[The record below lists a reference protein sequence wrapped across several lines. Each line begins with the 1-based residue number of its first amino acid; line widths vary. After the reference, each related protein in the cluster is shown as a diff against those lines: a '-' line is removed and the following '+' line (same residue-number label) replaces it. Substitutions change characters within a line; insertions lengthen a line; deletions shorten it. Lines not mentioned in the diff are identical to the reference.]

1 MSDSKQGF
9 SLRKQ
14 VGRSKKVAGALSTM
28 VGGFRQAYRIDA
40 FREPPRD
47 ELPKYIQVFCDKMC
61 RSFGVEVVEVEP
73 VPQVHALWA
82 SNHISWMD
90 IPVMGSVSPAF
101 FLSKAEIGN
110 WPIFGHLA
118 RAAGTLFIERGS
130 GDAGSVSEQIT
141 DFLRRGYSV
150 VFFPEATTTNG
161 HRIKRIHGKLLQ
173 AAMDANMSVQPIVIC
188 YVNAKGEL
196 SEEVPYFGKLTMKES
211 LQKVLDSKGVKAY
224 VLALEP
230 LQTEG
235 KTRSELTNE
244 LQQIMQTGLETLHR
258 RVLTRLPEPISE
270 STASAQSAVDMEMDG
285 ATGAEVD
292 TTTTA

>member
-101 FLSKAEIGN
+101 SYPKPRLATGLFLVIWHVLPAHCS
-110 WPIFGHLA
+110 L
-118 RAAGTLFIERGS
+118 
-130 GDAGSVSEQIT
+130 
-141 DFLRRGYSV
+141 SV
-150 VFFPEATTTNG
+150 VQVMP
-161 HRIKRIHGKLLQ
+161 
-173 AAMDANMSVQPIVIC
+173 VQ
-188 YVNAKGEL
+188 
-196 SEEVPYFGKLTMKES
+196 
-211 LQKVLDSKGVKAY
+211 
-224 VLALEP
+224 
-230 LQTEG
+230 
-235 KTRSELTNE
+235 
-244 LQQIMQTGLETLHR
+244 
-258 RVLTRLPEPISE
+258 
-270 STASAQSAVDMEMDG
+270 
-285 ATGAEVD
+285 
-292 TTTTA
+292 